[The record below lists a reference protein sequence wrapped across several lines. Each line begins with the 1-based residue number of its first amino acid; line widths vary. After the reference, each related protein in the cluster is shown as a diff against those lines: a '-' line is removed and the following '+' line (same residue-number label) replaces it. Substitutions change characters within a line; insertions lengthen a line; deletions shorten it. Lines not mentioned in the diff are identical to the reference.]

1 MTVAD
6 PAVLAERLVE
16 MVGHRAEAAVTVTH
30 SRQGLTRFANS
41 FIHQNVVDEHT
52 EVNLQL
58 SQDGRPASA
67 TTYRTDDEALASLV
81 DRALSAAAL
90 RPVDPHWGGLAPP
103 AGLAGPK
110 DVHYDAAT
118 ARVGPAERAEAV
130 AAFVA
135 AGGGLEAAGFC
146 ETSLSDR
153 YFANSA
159 GQRVDSHDTSA
170 AFDAIVRVP
179 GSDGRPGSDGVASTY
194 SSRFADLDGEALG
207 RHAAGRARSGAGP
220 VELPAGRYEVV
231 LEARCVAYL
240 MDFFT
245 FYGFNGRGVTE
256 GRSFVAV
263 GERQLDP
270 VLSMSDD
277 ATDPRQ
283 LGPLFDAEGTPKSR
297 LPLVAAGVVTGV
309 THDRRSAA
317 RAGGGTATTG
327 HAVDGGEAFG
337 AVATATLLEAAPGT
351 GPTGGARPAASL
363 VPGVERGLLV
373 SDFWYTR
380 VLDPKTLVA
389 TGLTRNGVFL
399 IENGEVGRAVSNL
412 RFTQSYVAALAPGQV
427 LGVGDDG
434 RLAPGGLHISLHYA
448 PSLHLAAWNF
458 TGNASA

>member
-1 MTVAD
+1 VNAAD
-6 PAVLAERLVE
+6 TAALAERLVE
-16 MVGHRAEAAVTVTH
+16 MVGRRADAAVTVTH
-30 SRQGLTRFANS
+30 HRQGLTRFANS

-52 EVNLQL
+52 EVELQI
-58 SQDGRPASA
+58 SRHGRSASA
-67 TTYRTDDEALASLV
+67 TTYRCDDEALAGLA
-81 DRALSAAAL
+81 DRALAAAAL
-90 RPVDPHWGGLAPP
+90 RAVDPLSAGLAPP
-103 AGLAGPK
+103 EKLVGAK
-110 DVHYDAAT
+110 DVHYDAGT
-118 ARVGPAERAEAV
+118 AGVAPAERAEVV
-130 AAFVA
+130 AAFVE
-135 AGGGLEAAGFC
+135 AGGGLEGAGFC
-146 ETSLSDR
+146 ETSVNDR

-159 GQRVDSHDTSA
+159 GQRLDGHDTSA
-170 AFDAIVRVP
+170 ALDAILRFP
-179 GSDGRPGSDGVASTY
+179 GSDGLRGSDGVASSY
-194 SSRFADLDGEALG
+194 STRFADLDGESLG
-207 RHAAGRARSGAGP
+207 RHAALRARGGAGP
-220 VELPAGRYEVV
+220 VELPAGHYEVV

-245 FYGFNGRGVTE
+245 FYGFNGRAVSE
-256 GRSFVAV
+256 GRSFVAL

-270 VLSMSDD
+270 ALSMSDD

-283 LGPLFDAEGTPKSR
+283 QGPVFDAEGTPKR
-297 LPLVAAGVVTGV
+297 RAPLVEAGVVTGV

-327 HAVDGGEAFG
+327 HAVAGGEAFG
-337 AVATATLLEAAPGT
+337 AIATATFLEPDAV
-351 GPTGGARPAASL
+351 GGARPAASL
-363 VPGVERGLLV
+363 VSGVERGLLV

-434 RLAPGGLHISLHYA
+434 RLAPGGLHLSLHYA

>member
-1 MTVAD
+1 MSAAD

-16 MVGHRAEAAVTVTH
+16 MVGRRAEAAVTVTH
-30 SRQGLTRFANS
+30 TCQGLTRFANS

-52 EVNLQL
+52 EIHLQL
-58 SQDGRPASA
+58 SLDGHPAAA
-67 TTYRTDDEALASLV
+67 TTYRCDDDALASLA
-81 DRALSAAAL
+81 DRALAAAAH
-90 RPVDPHWGGLAPP
+90 RPVDPLWAGLAPP
-103 AGLAGPK
+103 ARLLSPT
-110 DVHYDAAT
+110 DVHYDAAA
-118 ARVGPAERAEAV
+118 ARAGPAERAEVV

-135 AGGGLEAAGFC
+135 AGGGLEGAGFC
-146 ETSLSDR
+146 ETSRSDR

-159 GQRVDSHDTSA
+159 GQRLQSRDTSA
-170 AFDAIVRVP
+170 ALDAILRL
-179 GSDGRPGSDGVASTY
+179 PGSDGVASTY

-207 RHAAGRARSGAGP
+207 RHAAGRARSGTAP

-245 FYGFNGRGVTE
+245 LYGFNGRALTE
-256 GRSFVAV
+256 GRSFAAL
-263 GERQLDP
+263 GQRQLDP
-270 VLSMSDD
+270 ALSVTDD

-283 LGPLFDAEGTPKSR
+283 LGPVFDAEGTPKR
-297 LPLVAAGVVTGV
+297 RVPLVEAGVVTGA

-317 RAGGGTATTG
+317 QAGGGATTTG
-327 HAVDGGEAFG
+327 HAVAGGETMGAF
-337 AVATATLLEAAPGT
+337 ATATIVEAAPGP
-351 GPTGGARPAASL
+351 GPAGGATVAASL
-363 VPGVERGLLV
+363 ASGVERGLLV
-373 SDFWYTR
+373 CDFWYTR

-399 IENGEVGRAVSNL
+399 IDNGQVGRAVSNL

-434 RLAPGGLHISLHYA
+434 RLAPGGLHLSLHYT
-448 PSLHLAAWNF
+448 PSLHLAEWNF